1 MHLTSLTASDERQR
15 CGEFVITRLPREQ
28 LHKLEALNYELF
40 RERRIINRTDHKT
53 LIILIAQLHD
63 IPVGFK
69 IGYGRKNKEFYSAKG
84 GVLPG
89 FRRKKLASTMLD
101 VMMRLAAEQQFNTFT
116 YDTFPNMHKGMTL
129 LGLQRD
135 FEVVDAKYNARYSDY
150 QLTLQKNLHRPQHMR
165 S

>member
-1 MHLTSLTASDERQR
+1 MQSTSLTASDKHHT
-15 CGEFVITRLPREQ
+15 CGDFVITSLPREQ
-28 LHKLEALNYELF
+28 LHKLEALNFELF

-53 LIILIAQLHD
+53 LIILVARLHD

-69 IGYGRKNKEFYSAKG
+69 IGYGRKNNEFYSAKG
-84 GVLPG
+84 GVLPR
-89 FRRKKLASTMLD
+89 FRRKKLASAMLD
-101 VMMRLAAEQQFNTFT
+101 IMMRSAAEQHFKTFV

-150 QLTLQKNLHRPQHMR
+150 QLTLQKDLHRPQHLG